1 MEMNRSKKMTGW
13 MMGALCLMPQGTSAQ
28 SRLYEQHFDLQEVE
42 LLDGPFKTARDRN
55 IGLLLKYDAD
65 RLMTPFVRQAG
76 LPSFENWGLSSWSLE
91 GHVGGLSRHFPW
103 LTLPQKTRRRGTGSR
118 KGSTIASVS

>member
-1 MEMNRSKKMTGW
+1 
-13 MMGALCLMPQGTSAQ
+13 MGALCLMPQGTSAQ

-42 LLDGPFKTARDRN
+42 LLDGPFKTAMDRN

-76 LPSFENWGLSSWSLE
+76 LDKE
-91 GHVGGLSRHFPW
+91 GSAYKGW
-103 LTLPQKTRRRGTGSR
+103 TGAH
-118 KGSTIASVS
+118 GHHLC